1 MKFSI
6 LDNLKLGPKLG
17 ILALI
22 ALLMTAFP
30 FYQFYTTQQGKI
42 DFAKKEIS
50 GIEPVRATIK
60 VAQQFAAHRGLSTAA
75 ILGNADSTNALAPKQ
90 AELTQLIKKVDDTLA
105 EFGEAGTTAEWAKVK
120 SEWNSVS
127 AASANKATIYTANF
141 DAHTALI
148 KHVISFIELLSDTS
162 LMSFDPDSHTYFM
175 IQAGVTELPKDYEFL
190 GQARGFGTAILQEAA
205 SRRPDASS
213 AAVKGDVAKG
223 DTAKMGSFS
232 AEDRSRLQ
240 VILDLQI
247 FFAGSS
253 TNFFTKAIKE
263 MPRIGSRLQADLTT
277 TSEVQKDLP
286 LLTRKQLLTTAV
298 PTTTPSEYFGQY
310 TKSMNSVAKLN
321 DLALDVLGEELNTI
335 AGGHRQF
342 QLLISGLVLA
352 FVALGALIGY
362 FIVRNIT
369 GTVNSLQKSVEKV
382 RGGDF
387 EALSA
392 VTSKDEVGDLG
403 RTVNSLLQERV
414 AALAKAEK
422 ENDTLNNSVIG
433 LLGTVADL
441 SQKDLTVRAPVTEDI
456 IGTLGDSV
464 NQLTDATTSV
474 LRDVS
479 KIAGVVEH
487 ASKRVKAQS
496 DAVSEQATA
505 ERATV
510 EKLVANLQLAT
521 DGMGKVAE
529 LAQSSNRA
537 ASDASTSTENAMNT
551 VQSTVRGM
559 DAIRDTISEME
570 KRIKRLGERS
580 QEISQIVGLI
590 NTISERTH
598 VLSLNASM
606 QAAMAGDAGRGF
618 AVVAEEVQRLAEN
631 SRQAT
636 AQIASLVQ
644 NIQIET
650 NDTIATVNKT
660 IDQVVQG
667 SEMARVSGD
676 KMRETRA
683 TTERLVQLV
692 QNIAESSLAQ
702 MKLVESLRVGAGEIT
717 ESTEK
722 TAEQLNAQNQVTS
735 SLVTASQKLVESVSV
750 FKLPVVVQS

>member
-17 ILALI
+17 ILAAI

-30 FYQFYTTQQGKI
+30 FYQFYNSEQAKV
-42 DFAKKEIS
+42 DFAKREIS
-50 GIEPVRATIK
+50 GVEPVRAVIK
-60 VAQQFAAHRGLSTAA
+60 VSQQLAAHRGLSTAG
-75 ILGNADSTNALAPKQ
+75 ILGNAESASALPAKT
-90 AELTQLIKKVDDTLA
+90 AEIGELIKNVDVKLA
-105 EFGEAGTTAEWAKVK
+105 EFGEVSVTAEWERLKK
-120 SEWNSVS
+120 EW
-127 AASANKATIYTANF
+127 ANVATGSMSKTMLYTANF

-148 KHVISFIELLSDTS
+148 KGLINFIELLADTS
-162 LMSFDPDSHTYFM
+162 QLSLDPDAHTYFM
-175 IQAGVTELPKDYEFL
+175 VQAAITELPKDYDLL
-190 GQARGFGTAILQEAA
+190 GQARGFGTALLQDALA
-205 SRRPDASS
+205 KRTDPVAMKSDPSR
-213 AAVKGDVAKG
+213 VGV
-223 DTAKMGSFS
+223 FS
-232 AEDRSRLQ
+232 TDDRTRMQ
-240 VILDLQI
+240 VILDLQTY
-247 FFAGSS
+247 FAGSS
-253 TNFFTKAIKE
+253 ANFFNKAVRE
-263 MPRIGSRLQADLTT
+263 MPRIGTKLQADLKTT
-277 TSEVQKDLP
+277 ADVQKDLP
-286 LLTRKQLLTTAV
+286 SLTRKQFLTSAA
-298 PTTTPSEYFGQY
+298 PTLTPAEYFAQY
-310 TKSMNSVAKLN
+310 TTSMKSVAKLN
-321 DLALDVLGEELNTI
+321 DSSLDVLRDELEI
-335 AGGHRQF
+335 IGSGHRQF
-342 QLLISGLVLA
+342 QLLISALVA
-352 FVALGALIGY
+352 GFVALGALVGY
-362 FIVRNIT
+362 FIARNIT

-422 ENDTLNNSVIG
+422 ENDQLNNSVIG

-441 SQKDLTVRAPVTEDI
+441 SQRDLTVRAPVTEDI

-474 LRDVS
+474 LRDVT

-496 DAVSEQATA
+496 DAINEQATA

-510 EKLVANLQLAT
+510 EKLVTNLQMAT
-521 DGMGKVAE
+521 EGMGRVAE

-537 ASDASTSTENAMNT
+537 ASDASASTANAMNT
-551 VQSTVRGM
+551 VQNTVRGM

-667 SEMARVSGD
+667 SEMARVSGE
-676 KMRETRA
+676 KMRETRE

-692 QNIAESSLAQ
+692 QSIAESSLGQ
-702 MKLVESLRVGAGEIT
+702 LKLVEDLRLGAGEIT
-717 ESTEK
+717 DSTEK

-750 FKLPVVVQS
+750 FKLPAAA

>member
-30 FYQFYTTQQGKI
+30 FYQFYTAQQGKI

-50 GIEPVRATIK
+50 GIEPVRAVIK
-60 VAQQFAAHRGLSTAA
+60 VAQQLAAHRGLSTAA
-75 ILGNADSTNALAPKQ
+75 ALGNADSATALAPKT
-90 AELTQLIKKVDDTLA
+90 AEINELLKKVDEKLV
-105 EFGEAGTTAEWAKVK
+105 EFGESSVTVEWEKLKKEWSSVAAE
-120 SEWNSVS
+120 
-127 AASANKATIYTANF
+127 SANKAASYTFNF

-148 KHVISFIELLSDTS
+148 KRVTSFIELLSDTS
-162 LMSFDPDSHTYFM
+162 LMSFDPDAHTYFM
-175 IQAGVTELPKDYEFL
+175 VQAGVIELPKDYEFL
-190 GQARGFGTAILQEAA
+190 GQARGLGAALLQNALVNRA
-205 SRRPDASS
+205 DP
-213 AAVKGDVAKG
+213 AAVKSDASR
-223 DTAKMGSFS
+223 ASPFS
-232 AEDRSRLQ
+232 SEDRIRLQ
-240 VILDLQI
+240 VVLDLQNY
-247 FFAGSS
+247 FANNSN
-253 TNFFTKAIKE
+253 NFLAKAFKE
-263 MPRIGSRLQADLTT
+263 MPRIGTRLQADLATAT
-277 TSEVQKDLP
+277 DAQKDLP
-286 LLTRKQLLTTAV
+286 FLTRKQFLSGSAPTA
-298 PTTTPSEYFGQY
+298 TSGEYFGQY
-310 TKSMNSVAKLN
+310 TKSMNSVANLN
-321 DLALDVLGEELNTI
+321 DLALDVLGEELNTS

-362 FIVRNIT
+362 FVVRNIT
-369 GTVNSLQKSVEKV
+369 GTVNALQKSVEKV

-414 AALAKAEK
+414 AAQVKAEK

-441 SQKDLTVRAPVTEDI
+441 SQKDLTVRATVTEDI

-505 ERATV
+505 ERITV

-692 QNIAESSLAQ
+692 QNIAESSLSQ

-750 FKLPVVVQS
+750 FKLPALVQS

>member
-17 ILALI
+17 ILAVI

-30 FYQFYTTQQGKI
+30 FYQFYNSEQAKV
-42 DFAKKEIS
+42 DFAKREIS
-50 GIEPVRATIK
+50 GVEPVRAVIK
-60 VAQQFAAHRGLSTAA
+60 VSQQLAAHRGLSTAG
-75 ILGNADSTNALAPKQ
+75 ILGNAESASALPAKT
-90 AELTQLIKKVDDTLA
+90 AEIGELIKNVDVKLA
-105 EFGEAGTTAEWAKVK
+105 EFGEVSVTAEWERLKK
-120 SEWNSVS
+120 EWANVS
-127 AASANKATIYTANF
+127 TGSMSKTMLYTANF

-148 KHVISFIELLSDTS
+148 KGLISFIELLADTS
-162 LMSFDPDSHTYFM
+162 QLSLDPDAHTYFM
-175 IQAGVTELPKDYEFL
+175 VQAAITELPKDYDLL
-190 GQARGFGTAILQEAA
+190 GQARGFGTALLQDALA
-205 SRRPDASS
+205 KRTDPVAMKSDPSR
-213 AAVKGDVAKG
+213 VGV
-223 DTAKMGSFS
+223 FS
-232 AEDRSRLQ
+232 TDDRTRMQ
-240 VILDLQI
+240 VILDLQTY
-247 FFAGSS
+247 FAGSS
-253 TNFFTKAIKE
+253 ANFFNKAVRE
-263 MPRIGSRLQADLTT
+263 MPRIGTKLQADLKTT
-277 TSEVQKDLP
+277 ADVQKDLP
-286 LLTRKQLLTTAV
+286 SLTRKQFLTSAA
-298 PTTTPSEYFGQY
+298 PTLTPAEYFAQY
-310 TKSMNSVAKLN
+310 TTSMKSVAKLN
-321 DLALDVLGEELNTI
+321 DSSLDVLRDELEI
-335 AGGHRQF
+335 IGSGHRQF
-342 QLLISGLVLA
+342 QLLISALVA
-352 FVALGALIGY
+352 GFVALGALVGY
-362 FIVRNIT
+362 FIARNIT

-422 ENDTLNNSVIG
+422 ENDQLNNSVIG

-441 SQKDLTVRAPVTEDI
+441 SQRDLTVRAPVTEDI

-474 LRDVS
+474 LRDVT

-496 DAVSEQATA
+496 DAINEQATA

-510 EKLVANLQLAT
+510 EKLVTNLQMAT
-521 DGMGKVAE
+521 EGMGRVAE

-537 ASDASTSTENAMNT
+537 ASDASASTANAMNT
-551 VQSTVRGM
+551 VQNTVRGM

-667 SEMARVSGD
+667 SEMARVSGE
-676 KMRETRA
+676 KMRETRE

-692 QNIAESSLAQ
+692 QSIAESSLGQ
-702 MKLVESLRVGAGEIT
+702 LKLVEDLRLGASEIT
-717 ESTEK
+717 DSTEK

-750 FKLPVVVQS
+750 FKLPAAA

>member
-17 ILALI
+17 ILAVI

-30 FYQFYTTQQGKI
+30 FYQFYNSEQAKV
-42 DFAKKEIS
+42 DFAKREIS
-50 GIEPVRATIK
+50 GVEPVRAVIK
-60 VAQQFAAHRGLSTAA
+60 VSQQLAAHRGLSTAG
-75 ILGNADSTNALAPKQ
+75 ILGNAESASALPAKT
-90 AELTQLIKKVDDTLA
+90 AEIGELIKNVDVKLA
-105 EFGEAGTTAEWAKVK
+105 EFGEVSVTAEWERLKK
-120 SEWNSVS
+120 EWANVS
-127 AASANKATIYTANF
+127 TGSMSKTMLYTSNF

-148 KHVISFIELLSDTS
+148 KGLISFIELLADTS
-162 LMSFDPDSHTYFM
+162 QLSLDPDAHTYFM
-175 IQAGVTELPKDYEFL
+175 VQAAITELPKDYDLL
-190 GQARGFGTAILQEAA
+190 GQARGFGTALLQDALA
-205 SRRPDASS
+205 KRTDPVAMKSDPSR
-213 AAVKGDVAKG
+213 VGV
-223 DTAKMGSFS
+223 FS
-232 AEDRSRLQ
+232 TDDRTRMQ
-240 VILDLQI
+240 VILDLQTY
-247 FFAGSS
+247 FAGS
-253 TNFFTKAIKE
+253 TANFFNKAVRE
-263 MPRIGSRLQADLTT
+263 MPRIGTKLQADLKTT
-277 TSEVQKDLP
+277 ADVQKDLP
-286 LLTRKQLLTTAV
+286 SLTRKQFLTSAA
-298 PTTTPSEYFGQY
+298 PTLTPAEYFAQY
-310 TKSMNSVAKLN
+310 TTSMKSVAKLN
-321 DLALDVLGEELNTI
+321 DSSLDVLRDELEI
-335 AGGHRQF
+335 IGSGHRQF
-342 QLLISGLVLA
+342 QLLISALVA
-352 FVALGALIGY
+352 GFVALGALVGY
-362 FIVRNIT
+362 FIARNIT

-414 AALAKAEK
+414 AALSKAER
-422 ENDTLNNSVIG
+422 ENDQLNNSVIG

-441 SQKDLTVRAPVTEDI
+441 SQRDLTVRAPVTEDI

-474 LRDVS
+474 LRDVT

-496 DAVSEQATA
+496 DAINEQATA

-510 EKLVANLQLAT
+510 EKLVTNLQMAT
-521 DGMGKVAE
+521 EGMGRVAE

-537 ASDASTSTENAMNT
+537 ASDASASTANAMNT
-551 VQSTVRGM
+551 VQNTVRGM

-667 SEMARVSGD
+667 SEMARVSGE
-676 KMRETRA
+676 KMRETRE

-692 QNIAESSLAQ
+692 QSIAESSLGQ
-702 MKLVESLRVGAGEIT
+702 LKLVEDLRLGASEIT
-717 ESTEK
+717 DSTEK

-750 FKLPVVVQS
+750 FKLPAAA

>member
-17 ILALI
+17 ILAVI

-42 DFAKKEIS
+42 DFAKKETS
-50 GIEPVRATIK
+50 GIEPVRAVIK
-60 VAQQFAAHRGLSTAA
+60 VAQQLAAHRGLSTAA
-75 ILGNADSTNALAPKQ
+75 ILGNVDSANARAPKA
-90 AELTQLIKKVDDTLA
+90 AEIVQLMKTVDEKLS
-105 EFGEAGTTAEWAKVK
+105 EFGESSATAEWAKLK
-120 SEWNSVS
+120 SEWTAVS
-127 AASANKATIYTANF
+127 AQSLDKATNYNLNF
-141 DAHTALI
+141 DTHTALI
-148 KHVISFIELLSDTS
+148 KRMISFIELLSDAS

-175 IQAGVTELPKDYEFL
+175 VQAAVTELPKDYEFL
-190 GQARGFGTAILQEAA
+190 GQARGFGTALLQ
-205 SRRPDASS
+205 DALTKRADP
-213 AAVKGDVAKG
+213 AAVKNDPQRAS
-223 DTAKMGSFS
+223 TFS
-232 AEDRSRLQ
+232 SEDRVRMQ
-240 VILDLQI
+240 VILDLQNY
-247 FFAGSS
+247 FAGTS
-253 TNFFTKAIKE
+253 TNFFNKAVKE
-263 MPRIGSRLQADLTT
+263 MPRIGTKLQADLTT
-277 TSEVQKDLP
+277 TTEVQKDLP
-286 LLTRKQLLTTAV
+286 LLSKKQFLSGAAPTLT
-298 PTTTPSEYFGQY
+298 PGEYFAQY
-310 TKSMNSVAKLN
+310 SKSMNSVAKLN
-321 DLALDVLGEELNTI
+321 DVALDVLRDELETI

-342 QLLISGLVLA
+342 QLLISALVLA
-352 FVALGALIGY
+352 FVVLGALIGY

-382 RGGDF
+382 RSGDF

-441 SQKDLTVRAPVTEDI
+441 SQKDLTARAPVTEDI

-474 LRDVS
+474 LHDVK

-496 DAVSEQATA
+496 DAVSDQAVA

-510 EKLVANLQLAT
+510 EKLVANLQIAT

-529 LAQSSNRA
+529 LAQSSNKA
-537 ASDASTSTENAMNT
+537 ASEASTSTENAMNT

-750 FKLPVVVQS
+750 FKLPALVQS

>member
-17 ILALI
+17 TLGVI

-30 FYQFYTTQQGKI
+30 FYQFYTSQQGKI
-42 DFAKKEIS
+42 DTAKKEIS
-50 GIEPVRATIK
+50 GIEPTRVVIK
-60 VAQQFAAHRGLSTAA
+60 LAQELAAHRGLSTAGL
-75 ILGNADSTNALAPKQ
+75 LGNAESTAALAPKE
-90 AELTQLIKKVDDTLA
+90 AEIAALVKKTDEKLA
-105 EFGEAGTTAEWAKVK
+105 EFGEQPVTEEWTKLKAEWV
-120 SEWNSVS
+120 SVS
-127 AASANKATIYTANF
+127 SQSNNKSALYNINF

-148 KHVISFIELLSDTS
+148 KRFIVFIELLSDTS
-162 LMSFDPDSHTYFM
+162 LMSLDPDAHTYFM
-175 IQAGVTELPKDYEFL
+175 VQAAIAELPKKYEFL
-190 GQARGFGTAILQEAA
+190 GQSRGFGTALLQDLAA
-205 SRRPDASS
+205 KRPDP
-213 AAVKGDVAKG
+213 AAQKTDVTRLNTIAG
-223 DTAKMGSFS
+223 
-232 AEDRSRLQ
+232 EDRVRVQS
-240 VILDLQI
+240 ILDLQNYI
-247 FFAGSS
+247 SGSA
-253 TNFFTKAIKE
+253 TNFFNKAVKE
-263 MPRIGSRLQADLTT
+263 MPRIGTRLQADLAAATDN
-277 TSEVQKDLP
+277 EKGLFF
-286 LLTRKQLLTTAV
+286 LTQKQLLSSSAPSITAN
-298 PTTTPSEYFGQY
+298 EYFSEY
-310 TKSMNSVAKLN
+310 TKSMTSVSKLN
-321 DLALDVLGEELNTI
+321 DLGLDILRDELETI
-335 AGGHRQF
+335 AAGHRQF
-342 QLLISGLVLA
+342 QVLISGLVLA
-352 FVALGALIGY
+352 FVALGALLGL
-362 FIVRNIT
+362 FIVRNVT
-369 GTVNSLQKSVEKV
+369 GTVGLLQKSVEKV
-382 RGGDF
+382 RGGDLA
-387 EALSA
+387 ALSA

-403 RTVNSLLQERV
+403 RTVNLLLQERV
-414 AALAKAEK
+414 AALTKAEK
-422 ENDTLNNSVIG
+422 ENDQLNNSVIG

-496 DAVSEQATA
+496 DAVSEQATS

-510 EKLVANLQLAT
+510 EKLVANLQIAT
-521 DGMGKVAE
+521 DGMGRVAE

-537 ASDASTSTENAMNT
+537 ASDASASTENAMNT
-551 VQSTVRGM
+551 VQNTVRGM

-692 QNIAESSLAQ
+692 QSIADSSLGQ
-702 MKLVESLRVGAGEIT
+702 LKLVEDLRLGAGEIT

-722 TAEQLNAQNQVTS
+722 TAEQLSAQNLVTS

-750 FKLPVVVQS
+750 FKLPVVAA

>member
-17 ILALI
+17 ILAAI

-30 FYQFYTTQQGKI
+30 FYQFYNSEQAKV
-42 DFAKKEIS
+42 DFAKREIS
-50 GIEPVRATIK
+50 GVEPVRAVIK
-60 VAQQFAAHRGLSTAA
+60 VSQQLAAHRGLSTAG
-75 ILGNADSTNALAPKQ
+75 ILGNAESASALPAKT
-90 AELTQLIKKVDDTLA
+90 AEIGELIKNVDVKLA
-105 EFGEAGTTAEWAKVK
+105 EFGEVSVTAEWERLKK
-120 SEWNSVS
+120 EW
-127 AASANKATIYTANF
+127 ANVATGSMSKTMLYTANF

-148 KHVISFIELLSDTS
+148 KGLINFIELLADTS
-162 LMSFDPDSHTYFM
+162 QLSLDPDAHTYFM
-175 IQAGVTELPKDYEFL
+175 VQAAITELPKDYDLL
-190 GQARGFGTAILQEAA
+190 GQARGFGTALLQDALA
-205 SRRPDASS
+205 KRTDPVAMKSDPSR
-213 AAVKGDVAKG
+213 VGV
-223 DTAKMGSFS
+223 FS
-232 AEDRSRLQ
+232 TDDRTRMQ
-240 VILDLQI
+240 VILDLQTY
-247 FFAGSS
+247 FAGSS
-253 TNFFTKAIKE
+253 ANFFNKAVRE
-263 MPRIGSRLQADLTT
+263 MPRIGTKLQADLKTT
-277 TSEVQKDLP
+277 ADVQKDLP
-286 LLTRKQLLTTAV
+286 SLTRKQFLTSAA
-298 PTTTPSEYFGQY
+298 PTLTPAEYFAQY
-310 TKSMNSVAKLN
+310 TTSMKSVAKLS
-321 DLALDVLGEELNTI
+321 DSSLDVLRDELEI
-335 AGGHRQF
+335 IGSGHRQF
-342 QLLISGLVLA
+342 QLLISALVA
-352 FVALGALIGY
+352 GFVALGALVGY
-362 FIVRNIT
+362 FIARNIT

-422 ENDTLNNSVIG
+422 ENDQLNNSVIG

-441 SQKDLTVRAPVTEDI
+441 SQRDLTVRAPVTEDI

-474 LRDVS
+474 LRDVT

-496 DAVSEQATA
+496 DAINEQATA

-510 EKLVANLQLAT
+510 EKLVTNLQMAT
-521 DGMGKVAE
+521 EGMGRVAE

-537 ASDASTSTENAMNT
+537 ASDASASTANAMNT
-551 VQSTVRGM
+551 VQNTVRGM
-559 DAIRDTISEME
+559 EAIRDTISEME

-667 SEMARVSGD
+667 SEMARVSGE
-676 KMRETRA
+676 KMRETRE

-692 QNIAESSLAQ
+692 QSIAESSLGQ
-702 MKLVESLRVGAGEIT
+702 LKLVEDLRLGAGEIT
-717 ESTEK
+717 DSTEK

-750 FKLPVVVQS
+750 FKLPAAA

>member
-17 ILALI
+17 ILAVI

-30 FYQFYTTQQGKI
+30 FYQFYNSEQAKV
-42 DFAKKEIS
+42 DFAKREIS
-50 GIEPVRATIK
+50 GVEPVRAVIK
-60 VAQQFAAHRGLSTAA
+60 VSQQLAAHRGLSTAG
-75 ILGNADSTNALAPKQ
+75 ILGNAESASALPAKT
-90 AELTQLIKKVDDTLA
+90 AEIGELIKNVDVKLA
-105 EFGEAGTTAEWAKVK
+105 EFGEVSVTAEWERLKK
-120 SEWNSVS
+120 EWANVS
-127 AASANKATIYTANF
+127 TGSMSKTVLYTANF

-148 KHVISFIELLSDTS
+148 KGLISFIELLADTS
-162 LMSFDPDSHTYFM
+162 QLSLDPDAHTYFM
-175 IQAGVTELPKDYEFL
+175 VQAAITELPKDYDLL
-190 GQARGFGTAILQEAA
+190 GQARGFGTALLQDALA
-205 SRRPDASS
+205 KRTDPVAMKSDPSR
-213 AAVKGDVAKG
+213 VGV
-223 DTAKMGSFS
+223 FS
-232 AEDRSRLQ
+232 TDDRTRMQ
-240 VILDLQI
+240 VILDLQTY
-247 FFAGSS
+247 FAGSS
-253 TNFFTKAIKE
+253 ANFFNKAVRE
-263 MPRIGSRLQADLTT
+263 MPRIGTKLQADLKTT
-277 TSEVQKDLP
+277 ADVQKDLP
-286 LLTRKQLLTTAV
+286 SLTRKQFLTSAA
-298 PTTTPSEYFGQY
+298 PTLTPAEYFAQY
-310 TKSMNSVAKLN
+310 TTSMKSVAKLN
-321 DLALDVLGEELNTI
+321 DSSLDVLRDELEI
-335 AGGHRQF
+335 IGSGHRQF
-342 QLLISGLVLA
+342 QLLISALVA
-352 FVALGALIGY
+352 GFVALGALVGY
-362 FIVRNIT
+362 FIARNIT

-422 ENDTLNNSVIG
+422 ENDQLNNSVIG

-441 SQKDLTVRAPVTEDI
+441 SQRDLTVRAPVTEDI

-474 LRDVS
+474 LRDVT

-496 DAVSEQATA
+496 DAINEQATA

-510 EKLVANLQLAT
+510 EKLVTNLQMAT
-521 DGMGKVAE
+521 EGMGRVAE

-537 ASDASTSTENAMNT
+537 ASDASASTANAMNT
-551 VQSTVRGM
+551 VQNTVRGM

-667 SEMARVSGD
+667 SEMARVSGE
-676 KMRETRA
+676 KMRETRE

-692 QNIAESSLAQ
+692 QSIAESSLGQ
-702 MKLVESLRVGAGEIT
+702 LKLVEDLRLGASEIT
-717 ESTEK
+717 DSTEK

-750 FKLPVVVQS
+750 FKLPAAA

>member
-1 MKFSI
+1 MKFSV

-17 ILALI
+17 ILGVI
-22 ALLMTAFP
+22 ALVMTAFP

-50 GIEPVRATIK
+50 GVEPVRAAVK
-60 VAQQFAAHRGLSTAA
+60 VIQEIAAHRGLSTAA
-75 ILGNADSTNALAPKQ
+75 ILGSADSGAALKPKESEIDQ
-90 AELTQLIKKVDDTLA
+90 LFKKLDEKLT
-105 EFGEAGTTAEWAKVK
+105 EFGEPTATAEWEKIKNEWTTISARSKEK
-120 SEWNSVS
+120 STSY
-127 AASANKATIYTANF
+127 TINF
-141 DAHTALI
+141 DDHSALI
-148 KHVISFIELLSDTS
+148 KRLLGFIELLSDTS
-162 LMSFDPDSHTYFM
+162 LMSFDPDAHTYFM
-175 IQAGVTELPKDYEFL
+175 IQGGVTELPKDYDFL
-190 GQARGFGTAILQEAA
+190 GQAQGFGAA
-205 SRRPDASS
+205 TLLGMAAKRADSIATKLDA
-213 AAVKGDVAKG
+213 AKLIEGLGD
-223 DTAKMGSFS
+223 
-232 AEDRSRLQ
+232 DRTRLK
-240 VILDLQI
+240 VILDLQSY
-247 FFAGSS
+247 FAGTS
-253 TNFFTKAIKE
+253 TNFFNKAIKE
-263 MPRIGSRLQADLTT
+263 IPRIGTRLQADLTA
-277 TSEVQKDLP
+277 SSDLQKDLP
-286 LLTRKQLLTTAV
+286 LLTRKQLLSEAM
-298 PTTTPSEYFGQY
+298 PTVAASDYFGQY

-321 DLALDVLGEELNTI
+321 DLALNILRDELEII
-335 AGGHRQF
+335 AAGHRQF
-342 QLLISGLVLA
+342 QVFISALVLV
-352 FVALGALIGY
+352 FVALGALIGF
-362 FIVRNIT
+362 FIVRNVT
-369 GTVNSLQKSVEKV
+369 STVKSLQNSVDKV
-382 RGGDF
+382 RGGDLT
-387 EALSA
+387 ALSA
-392 VTSKDEVGDLG
+392 VTAKDEVGDLG
-403 RTVNSLLQERV
+403 RTVNLLLQERL
-414 AALAKAEK
+414 AASAKAEK
-422 ENDTLNNSVIG
+422 ENDQLNNSVIG

-441 SQKDLTVRAPVTEDI
+441 SQRDLTVRAFVTEDI

-496 DAVSEQATA
+496 DAVNEQATA

-510 EKLVANLQLAT
+510 EKLVANLQMAT
-521 DGMGKVAE
+521 EGMGRVAE

-537 ASDASTSTENAMNT
+537 ASDASASTENAMNT
-551 VQSTVRGM
+551 VQNTVRGM

-667 SEMARVSGD
+667 SEMARVSGE
-676 KMRETRA
+676 KMRETRD

-692 QNIAESSLAQ
+692 QSIAESSLGQ
-702 MKLVESLRVGAGEIT
+702 LKLVEDLRLGAGEIT
-717 ESTEK
+717 DSTEK

-750 FKLPVVVQS
+750 FKLPAAA

>member
-17 ILALI
+17 ILAVI

-30 FYQFYTTQQGKI
+30 FYQFYNSEQAKV
-42 DFAKKEIS
+42 DFAKREIS
-50 GIEPVRATIK
+50 GVEPVRAVIK
-60 VAQQFAAHRGLSTAA
+60 VSQQLAAHRGLSTAG
-75 ILGNADSTNALAPKQ
+75 ILGNAESASALPAKT
-90 AELTQLIKKVDDTLA
+90 AEIGELIKNVDVKLA
-105 EFGEAGTTAEWAKVK
+105 EFGEVSVTAEWERLKK
-120 SEWNSVS
+120 EWANVS
-127 AASANKATIYTANF
+127 TGSMSKTMLYTANF

-148 KHVISFIELLSDTS
+148 KGLINFIELLADTS
-162 LMSFDPDSHTYFM
+162 QLSLDPDAHTYFM
-175 IQAGVTELPKDYEFL
+175 VQAAITELPKDYDLL
-190 GQARGFGTAILQEAA
+190 GQARGFGTALLQDALA
-205 SRRPDASS
+205 KRTDPVAMKSDPSR
-213 AAVKGDVAKG
+213 VGV
-223 DTAKMGSFS
+223 FS
-232 AEDRSRLQ
+232 TDDRTRMQ
-240 VILDLQI
+240 VILDLQTY
-247 FFAGSS
+247 FAGS
-253 TNFFTKAIKE
+253 TANFFNKAVRE
-263 MPRIGSRLQADLTT
+263 MPRIGTKLQADLKTT
-277 TSEVQKDLP
+277 ADVQKDLP
-286 LLTRKQLLTTAV
+286 SLTRKQFLTSAV
-298 PTTTPSEYFGQY
+298 PTLTPAEYFAQY
-310 TKSMNSVAKLN
+310 TTSMKSVAKLN
-321 DLALDVLGEELNTI
+321 DSSLDVLRDELEII
-335 AGGHRQF
+335 ASGHRQF
-342 QLLISGLVLA
+342 QLLISALVA
-352 FVALGALIGY
+352 GFVALGALVGY
-362 FIVRNIT
+362 FIARNIT

-422 ENDTLNNSVIG
+422 ENDQLNNSVIG

-441 SQKDLTVRAPVTEDI
+441 SQRDLTVRAPVTEDI

-474 LRDVS
+474 LRDVT

-496 DAVSEQATA
+496 DAINEQATA

-510 EKLVANLQLAT
+510 EKLVTNLQMAT
-521 DGMGKVAE
+521 EGMGRVAE

-537 ASDASTSTENAMNT
+537 ASDASASTANAMNT
-551 VQSTVRGM
+551 VQNTVRGM

-667 SEMARVSGD
+667 SEMARVSGE
-676 KMRETRA
+676 KMRETRE

-692 QNIAESSLAQ
+692 QSIAESSLGQ
-702 MKLVESLRVGAGEIT
+702 LKLVEDLRLGAGEIT
-717 ESTEK
+717 DSTEK

-750 FKLPVVVQS
+750 FKLPAAA

>member
-17 ILALI
+17 ILAVI

-30 FYQFYTTQQGKI
+30 FYQFYNSEQAKV
-42 DFAKKEIS
+42 DFAKREIS
-50 GIEPVRATIK
+50 GVEPVRAVIK
-60 VAQQFAAHRGLSTAA
+60 VSQQLAAHRGLSTAG
-75 ILGNADSTNALAPKQ
+75 ILGNAESASALPAKT
-90 AELTQLIKKVDDTLA
+90 AEIGELIKNVDAKLA
-105 EFGEAGTTAEWAKVK
+105 EFGEVSVTAEWERLKK
-120 SEWNSVS
+120 EWANVS
-127 AASANKATIYTANF
+127 TGSMSKTMLYTVNF

-148 KHVISFIELLSDTS
+148 KGLISFIELLADTS
-162 LMSFDPDSHTYFM
+162 QLSLDPDAHTYFM
-175 IQAGVTELPKDYEFL
+175 VQAAITELPKDYDLL
-190 GQARGFGTAILQEAA
+190 GQARGFGTALLQDALA
-205 SRRPDASS
+205 KRTDPVAMKSDPSR
-213 AAVKGDVAKG
+213 VGV
-223 DTAKMGSFS
+223 FS
-232 AEDRSRLQ
+232 TDDRTRMQL
-240 VILDLQI
+240 ILDLQTY
-247 FFAGSS
+247 FAGSS
-253 TNFFTKAIKE
+253 ANFFNKAIRE
-263 MPRIGSRLQADLTT
+263 MPRIGTKLQADLKTT
-277 TSEVQKDLP
+277 ADVQKDLP
-286 LLTRKQLLTTAV
+286 SLTRKQFLTPAA
-298 PTTTPSEYFGQY
+298 PTLTPAEYFAQY
-310 TKSMNSVAKLN
+310 TTSMKSVAKLN
-321 DLALDVLGEELNTI
+321 DSSLDVLRDELEI
-335 AGGHRQF
+335 IGSGHRQF
-342 QLLISGLVLA
+342 QLLISALVA
-352 FVALGALIGY
+352 GFVALGALVGY
-362 FIVRNIT
+362 FIARNIT

-422 ENDTLNNSVIG
+422 ENDQLNNSVIG

-441 SQKDLTVRAPVTEDI
+441 SQRDLTVRAPVTEDI

-474 LRDVS
+474 LRDVT

-496 DAVSEQATA
+496 DAINEQATA

-510 EKLVANLQLAT
+510 EKLVTNLQTAT
-521 DGMGKVAE
+521 EGMGRVAE

-537 ASDASTSTENAMNT
+537 ASDASASTANAMNT
-551 VQSTVRGM
+551 VQNTVRGM

-667 SEMARVSGD
+667 SEMARVSGE
-676 KMRETRA
+676 KMRETRE

-692 QNIAESSLAQ
+692 QSIAESSLGQ
-702 MKLVESLRVGAGEIT
+702 LKLVEDLRLGAGEIT
-717 ESTEK
+717 DSTEK

-750 FKLPVVVQS
+750 FKLPAAA

>member
-17 ILALI
+17 ILAVI

-30 FYQFYTTQQGKI
+30 FYQFYNSEQAKV
-42 DFAKKEIS
+42 DFAKREIS
-50 GIEPVRATIK
+50 GVEPVRAVVK
-60 VAQQFAAHRGLSTAA
+60 VSQQLAAHRGLSTAG
-75 ILGNADSTNALAPKQ
+75 ILGNAESASALPAKT
-90 AELTQLIKKVDDTLA
+90 AEIGELIKNVDVKLA
-105 EFGEAGTTAEWAKVK
+105 EFGEVSVTAEWERLKK
-120 SEWNSVS
+120 EWANVS
-127 AASANKATIYTANF
+127 TGSMSKTMLYTANF

-148 KHVISFIELLSDTS
+148 KGLISFIELLADTS
-162 LMSFDPDSHTYFM
+162 QLSLDPDAHTYFM
-175 IQAGVTELPKDYEFL
+175 VQAAITELPKDYDLL
-190 GQARGFGTAILQEAA
+190 GQARGFGTALLQDALA
-205 SRRPDASS
+205 KRTDPVAMKSDPSR
-213 AAVKGDVAKG
+213 VGV
-223 DTAKMGSFS
+223 FS
-232 AEDRSRLQ
+232 TDDRTRMQ
-240 VILDLQI
+240 VILDLQTY
-247 FFAGSS
+247 FAGSS
-253 TNFFTKAIKE
+253 ANFFNKAVRE
-263 MPRIGSRLQADLTT
+263 MPRIGTKLQADLKTT
-277 TSEVQKDLP
+277 ADVQKDLP
-286 LLTRKQLLTTAV
+286 SLTRKQFLTSAA
-298 PTTTPSEYFGQY
+298 PTLTPAEYFAQY
-310 TKSMNSVAKLN
+310 TTSMKSVAKLN
-321 DLALDVLGEELNTI
+321 DSSLDVLRDELEI
-335 AGGHRQF
+335 IGSGHRQF
-342 QLLISGLVLA
+342 QLLISALVA
-352 FVALGALIGY
+352 GFVALGALVGY
-362 FIVRNIT
+362 FIARNIT

-422 ENDTLNNSVIG
+422 ENDQLNNSVIG

-441 SQKDLTVRAPVTEDI
+441 SQRDLTVRAPVTEDI

-464 NQLTDATTSV
+464 NQLTDATTAV
-474 LRDVS
+474 LRDVT

-496 DAVSEQATA
+496 DAINEQATA

-510 EKLVANLQLAT
+510 EKLVTNLQMAT
-521 DGMGKVAE
+521 EGMGRVAE

-537 ASDASTSTENAMNT
+537 ASDASASTANAMNT
-551 VQSTVRGM
+551 VQNTVRGM

-667 SEMARVSGD
+667 SEMARVSGE
-676 KMRETRA
+676 KMRETRE

-692 QNIAESSLAQ
+692 QSIAESSLGQ
-702 MKLVESLRVGAGEIT
+702 LKLVEDLRLGASEIT
-717 ESTEK
+717 DSTEK

-750 FKLPVVVQS
+750 FKLPAAA

>member
-17 ILALI
+17 ILAVI

-30 FYQFYTTQQGKI
+30 FYQFYNSEQAKV
-42 DFAKKEIS
+42 DFAKREIS
-50 GIEPVRATIK
+50 GVEPVRAVIK
-60 VAQQFAAHRGLSTAA
+60 MSQQLAAHRGLSTAG
-75 ILGNADSTNALAPKQ
+75 ILGNAESASALPAKT
-90 AELTQLIKKVDDTLA
+90 AEIGELIKNVDVKLA
-105 EFGEAGTTAEWAKVK
+105 EFGEVSVTAEWERLKK
-120 SEWNSVS
+120 EW
-127 AASANKATIYTANF
+127 ANVATGSMSKTMLYTANF

-148 KHVISFIELLSDTS
+148 KGLINFIELLADTS
-162 LMSFDPDSHTYFM
+162 QLSLDPDAHTYFM
-175 IQAGVTELPKDYEFL
+175 VQAAITELPKDYDLL
-190 GQARGFGTAILQEAA
+190 GQARGFGTALLQDALA
-205 SRRPDASS
+205 KRTDPVAMKSDPSR
-213 AAVKGDVAKG
+213 VGV
-223 DTAKMGSFS
+223 FS
-232 AEDRSRLQ
+232 TDDRTRMQ
-240 VILDLQI
+240 VILDLQTY
-247 FFAGSS
+247 FAGSS
-253 TNFFTKAIKE
+253 ANFFNKAVRE
-263 MPRIGSRLQADLTT
+263 MPRIGTKLQADLKTT
-277 TSEVQKDLP
+277 ADVQKDLP
-286 LLTRKQLLTTAV
+286 SLTRKQFLTSAV
-298 PTTTPSEYFGQY
+298 PTLTPAEYFAQY
-310 TKSMNSVAKLN
+310 TTSMKSVAKLN
-321 DLALDVLGEELNTI
+321 DSSLDVLRDELEI
-335 AGGHRQF
+335 IGSGHRQF
-342 QLLISGLVLA
+342 QLLISALVA
-352 FVALGALIGY
+352 GFVALGALVGY
-362 FIVRNIT
+362 FIARNIT

-422 ENDTLNNSVIG
+422 ENDQLNNSVIG

-441 SQKDLTVRAPVTEDI
+441 SQRDLTVRAPVTEDI

-474 LRDVS
+474 LRDVT

-496 DAVSEQATA
+496 DAINEQATA

-510 EKLVANLQLAT
+510 EKLVTNLQMAT
-521 DGMGKVAE
+521 EGMGRVAE

-537 ASDASTSTENAMNT
+537 ASDASASTANAMNT
-551 VQSTVRGM
+551 VQNTVRGM

-667 SEMARVSGD
+667 SEMARVSGE
-676 KMRETRA
+676 KMRETRE

-692 QNIAESSLAQ
+692 QSIAESSLGQ
-702 MKLVESLRVGAGEIT
+702 LKLVEDLRLGAGEIT
-717 ESTEK
+717 DSTEK

-750 FKLPVVVQS
+750 FKLPAAA

>member
-17 ILALI
+17 ILAVI

-30 FYQFYTTQQGKI
+30 FYQFYNSEQAKV
-42 DFAKKEIS
+42 DFAKREIS
-50 GIEPVRATIK
+50 GVEPVRAVIK
-60 VAQQFAAHRGLSTAA
+60 VSQQLAAHRGLSTAG
-75 ILGNADSTNALAPKQ
+75 ILGNAESASALPAKT
-90 AELTQLIKKVDDTLA
+90 AEIGELIKNVDVKLA
-105 EFGEAGTTAEWAKVK
+105 EFGEVSVTAEWERLKK
-120 SEWNSVS
+120 EWANVS
-127 AASANKATIYTANF
+127 TGSMSKTMLYTANF

-148 KHVISFIELLSDTS
+148 KGLINFIELLADTS
-162 LMSFDPDSHTYFM
+162 QLSLDPDAHTYFM
-175 IQAGVTELPKDYEFL
+175 VQAAITELPKDYDLL
-190 GQARGFGTAILQEAA
+190 GQARGFGTALLQDALA
-205 SRRPDASS
+205 KRTDPVAMKSDPSR
-213 AAVKGDVAKG
+213 VGV
-223 DTAKMGSFS
+223 FS
-232 AEDRSRLQ
+232 TDDRTRMQL
-240 VILDLQI
+240 ILDLQTY
-247 FFAGSS
+247 FAGSS
-253 TNFFTKAIKE
+253 ANFFNKAIRE
-263 MPRIGSRLQADLTT
+263 MPRIGTKLQADLKTT
-277 TSEVQKDLP
+277 ADVQKDLP
-286 LLTRKQLLTTAV
+286 SLTRKQFLTSAA
-298 PTTTPSEYFGQY
+298 PTLTPAEYFAQY
-310 TKSMNSVAKLN
+310 TTSMKSVAKLN
-321 DLALDVLGEELNTI
+321 DSSLDVLRDELEI
-335 AGGHRQF
+335 IGSGHRQF
-342 QLLISGLVLA
+342 QLLISALVA
-352 FVALGALIGY
+352 GFVALGALVGY
-362 FIVRNIT
+362 FIARNIT

-422 ENDTLNNSVIG
+422 ENDQLNNSVIG

-441 SQKDLTVRAPVTEDI
+441 SQRDLTVRAPVTEDI

-474 LRDVS
+474 LRDVT

-496 DAVSEQATA
+496 DAINEQATA

-510 EKLVANLQLAT
+510 EKLVTNLQMAT
-521 DGMGKVAE
+521 EGMGRVAE

-537 ASDASTSTENAMNT
+537 ASDASASTANAMNT
-551 VQSTVRGM
+551 VQNTVRGM

-667 SEMARVSGD
+667 SEMARVSGE
-676 KMRETRA
+676 KMRETRE

-692 QNIAESSLAQ
+692 QSIAESSLGQ
-702 MKLVESLRVGAGEIT
+702 LKLVEDLRLGAGEIT
-717 ESTEK
+717 DSTEK

-750 FKLPVVVQS
+750 FKLPAAA

>member
-17 ILALI
+17 ILAVI

-30 FYQFYTTQQGKI
+30 FYQFYNSEQAKV
-42 DFAKKEIS
+42 DFAKREIS
-50 GIEPVRATIK
+50 GVEPVRAVIK
-60 VAQQFAAHRGLSTAA
+60 VSQQLAAHRGLSTAG
-75 ILGNADSTNALAPKQ
+75 ILGNAESASALPAKT
-90 AELTQLIKKVDDTLA
+90 AEIGELIKNVDVKLA
-105 EFGEAGTTAEWAKVK
+105 EFGEVSVTAEWERLKK
-120 SEWNSVS
+120 EWANVS
-127 AASANKATIYTANF
+127 TGSMSKTMLYTSNF

-148 KHVISFIELLSDTS
+148 KGLINFIELLADTS
-162 LMSFDPDSHTYFM
+162 QLSLDPDAHTYFM
-175 IQAGVTELPKDYEFL
+175 VQAAITELPKDYDLL
-190 GQARGFGTAILQEAA
+190 GQARGFGTALLQDALA
-205 SRRPDASS
+205 KRTDPVAMKSDPSR
-213 AAVKGDVAKG
+213 VGV
-223 DTAKMGSFS
+223 FS
-232 AEDRSRLQ
+232 TDDRTRMQL
-240 VILDLQI
+240 ILDLQTY
-247 FFAGSS
+247 FAGSS
-253 TNFFTKAIKE
+253 ANFFNKAIRE
-263 MPRIGSRLQADLTT
+263 MPRIGTKLQADLKTT
-277 TSEVQKDLP
+277 ADVQKDLP
-286 LLTRKQLLTTAV
+286 SLTRKQFLTSAA
-298 PTTTPSEYFGQY
+298 PTLTPAEYFAQY
-310 TKSMNSVAKLN
+310 TTSMKSVAKLN
-321 DLALDVLGEELNTI
+321 DSSLDVLRDELEII
-335 AGGHRQF
+335 ASGHRQF
-342 QLLISGLVLA
+342 QLLISALVA
-352 FVALGALIGY
+352 GFVALGALVGY
-362 FIVRNIT
+362 FIARNIT

-422 ENDTLNNSVIG
+422 ENDQLNNSVIG

-441 SQKDLTVRAPVTEDI
+441 SQRDLTVRAPVTEDI

-474 LRDVS
+474 LRDVT

-496 DAVSEQATA
+496 DAINEQATA

-510 EKLVANLQLAT
+510 EKLVTNLQMAT
-521 DGMGKVAE
+521 EGMGRVAE

-537 ASDASTSTENAMNT
+537 ASDASASTANAMNT
-551 VQSTVRGM
+551 VQNTVRGM

-667 SEMARVSGD
+667 SEMARVSGE
-676 KMRETRA
+676 KMRETRE

-692 QNIAESSLAQ
+692 QSIAESSLGQ
-702 MKLVESLRVGAGEIT
+702 LKLVEDLRLGAGEIT
-717 ESTEK
+717 DSTEK

-750 FKLPVVVQS
+750 FKLPAAA

>member
-17 ILALI
+17 ILAAI

-30 FYQFYTTQQGKI
+30 FYQFYNSEQAKV
-42 DFAKKEIS
+42 DFAKREIS
-50 GIEPVRATIK
+50 GVEPVRAVIK
-60 VAQQFAAHRGLSTAA
+60 VSQQLAAHRGLSTAG
-75 ILGNADSTNALAPKQ
+75 ILGNAESASALPAKT
-90 AELTQLIKKVDDTLA
+90 AEIGELIKNVDVKLA
-105 EFGEAGTTAEWAKVK
+105 EFGEVSVTAEWERLKK
-120 SEWNSVS
+120 EW
-127 AASANKATIYTANF
+127 ANVATGSMSKTMLYTANF

-148 KHVISFIELLSDTS
+148 KGLINFIELLADTS
-162 LMSFDPDSHTYFM
+162 QLSLDPDAHTYFM
-175 IQAGVTELPKDYEFL
+175 VQAAITELPKDYDLL
-190 GQARGFGTAILQEAA
+190 GQARGFGTALLQDALA
-205 SRRPDASS
+205 KRTDPVAMKSDPSR
-213 AAVKGDVAKG
+213 VGV
-223 DTAKMGSFS
+223 FS
-232 AEDRSRLQ
+232 TDDRTRMQ
-240 VILDLQI
+240 VILDLQTY
-247 FFAGSS
+247 FAGSS
-253 TNFFTKAIKE
+253 ANFFNKAVRE
-263 MPRIGSRLQADLTT
+263 MPRIGTKLQADLKTT
-277 TSEVQKDLP
+277 ADVQKDLP
-286 LLTRKQLLTTAV
+286 SLTRKQFLTSAA
-298 PTTTPSEYFGQY
+298 PTLTPAEYFAQY
-310 TKSMNSVAKLN
+310 TTSMKSVAKLS
-321 DLALDVLGEELNTI
+321 DSSLDVLRDELEI
-335 AGGHRQF
+335 IGSGHRQF
-342 QLLISGLVLA
+342 QLLISALVA
-352 FVALGALIGY
+352 GFVALGALVGY
-362 FIVRNIT
+362 FIARNIT

-422 ENDTLNNSVIG
+422 ENDQLNNSVIG

-441 SQKDLTVRAPVTEDI
+441 SQRDLTVRAPVTEDI

-474 LRDVS
+474 LRDVT

-496 DAVSEQATA
+496 DAINEQATA

-510 EKLVANLQLAT
+510 EKLVTNLQMAT
-521 DGMGKVAE
+521 EGMGRVAE

-537 ASDASTSTENAMNT
+537 ASDASASTANAMNT
-551 VQSTVRGM
+551 VQNTVRGM

-667 SEMARVSGD
+667 SEMARVSGE
-676 KMRETRA
+676 KMRETRE

-692 QNIAESSLAQ
+692 QSIAESSLGQ
-702 MKLVESLRVGAGEIT
+702 LKLVEDLRLGAGEIT
-717 ESTEK
+717 DSTEK

-750 FKLPVVVQS
+750 FKLPAAA

>member
-17 ILALI
+17 ILAVI

-30 FYQFYTTQQGKI
+30 FYQFYNSEQAKV
-42 DFAKKEIS
+42 DFAKREIS
-50 GIEPVRATIK
+50 GVEPVRAVIK
-60 VAQQFAAHRGLSTAA
+60 VSQQLAAHRGLSTAG
-75 ILGNADSTNALAPKQ
+75 ILGNAESASALPAKT
-90 AELTQLIKKVDDTLA
+90 AEIGELIKNVDAKLA
-105 EFGEAGTTAEWAKVK
+105 EFGEVSVTAEWERLKK
-120 SEWNSVS
+120 EWANVS
-127 AASANKATIYTANF
+127 TGSMSKTMLYTVNF

-148 KHVISFIELLSDTS
+148 KGLISFIELLADTS
-162 LMSFDPDSHTYFM
+162 QLSLDPDAHTYFM
-175 IQAGVTELPKDYEFL
+175 VQAAITELPKDYDLL
-190 GQARGFGTAILQEAA
+190 GQARGFGTALLQDALA
-205 SRRPDASS
+205 KRTDPVAMKSDPSR
-213 AAVKGDVAKG
+213 VGV
-223 DTAKMGSFS
+223 FS
-232 AEDRSRLQ
+232 TDDRTRMQL
-240 VILDLQI
+240 ILDLQTY
-247 FFAGSS
+247 FAGSS
-253 TNFFTKAIKE
+253 ANFFNKAIRE
-263 MPRIGSRLQADLTT
+263 MPRIGTKLQADLKTT
-277 TSEVQKDLP
+277 ADVQKDLP
-286 LLTRKQLLTTAV
+286 SLTRKQFLTPAA
-298 PTTTPSEYFGQY
+298 PTLTPAEYFAQY
-310 TKSMNSVAKLN
+310 TTSMKSVAKLN
-321 DLALDVLGEELNTI
+321 DSSLDVLRDELEI
-335 AGGHRQF
+335 VGSGHRQF
-342 QLLISGLVLA
+342 QLLISALVSG
-352 FVALGALIGY
+352 FVALGALVGY
-362 FIVRNIT
+362 FIARNIT

-422 ENDTLNNSVIG
+422 ENDQLNNSVIG

-441 SQKDLTVRAPVTEDI
+441 SQRDLTVRAPVTEDI

-474 LRDVS
+474 LRDVT

-496 DAVSEQATA
+496 DAINEQATA

-510 EKLVANLQLAT
+510 EKLVTNLQTAT
-521 DGMGKVAE
+521 EGMGRVAE

-537 ASDASTSTENAMNT
+537 ASDASASTANAMNT
-551 VQSTVRGM
+551 VQNTVRGM

-667 SEMARVSGD
+667 SEMARVSGE
-676 KMRETRA
+676 KMRETRE

-692 QNIAESSLAQ
+692 QSIAESSLGQ
-702 MKLVESLRVGAGEIT
+702 LKLVEDLRLGAGEIT
-717 ESTEK
+717 DSTEK

-750 FKLPVVVQS
+750 FKLPAAA

>member
-17 ILALI
+17 ILAVI

-30 FYQFYTTQQGKI
+30 FYQFYNSEQAKV
-42 DFAKKEIS
+42 DFAKREIS
-50 GIEPVRATIK
+50 GVEPVRAVIK
-60 VAQQFAAHRGLSTAA
+60 VSQQLAAHRGLSTAG
-75 ILGNADSTNALAPKQ
+75 ILGNAESASALPAKT
-90 AELTQLIKKVDDTLA
+90 AEIGELIKNVDVKLA
-105 EFGEAGTTAEWAKVK
+105 EFGEVSVTAEWERLKK
-120 SEWNSVS
+120 EWANVS
-127 AASANKATIYTANF
+127 TGSMSKTMLYTANF

-148 KHVISFIELLSDTS
+148 KGLINFIELLADTS
-162 LMSFDPDSHTYFM
+162 QLSLDPDAHTYFM
-175 IQAGVTELPKDYEFL
+175 VQAAITELPKDYDLL
-190 GQARGFGTAILQEAA
+190 GQARGFGTALLQDALA
-205 SRRPDASS
+205 KRTDPIAMKSDPSR
-213 AAVKGDVAKG
+213 VGV
-223 DTAKMGSFS
+223 FS
-232 AEDRSRLQ
+232 TDDRTRMQL
-240 VILDLQI
+240 ILDLQTY
-247 FFAGSS
+247 FAGSS
-253 TNFFTKAIKE
+253 ANFFNKAIRE
-263 MPRIGSRLQADLTT
+263 MPRIGTKLQADLKTT
-277 TSEVQKDLP
+277 ADVQKDLP
-286 LLTRKQLLTTAV
+286 SLTRKQFLTSAA
-298 PTTTPSEYFGQY
+298 PTLTPAEYFAQY
-310 TKSMNSVAKLN
+310 TTSMKSVAKLN
-321 DLALDVLGEELNTI
+321 DSSLDVLRDELEII
-335 AGGHRQF
+335 ASGHRQF
-342 QLLISGLVLA
+342 QLLISALVA
-352 FVALGALIGY
+352 GFVALGALVGY
-362 FIVRNIT
+362 FIARNIT

-422 ENDTLNNSVIG
+422 ENDQLNNSVIG

-441 SQKDLTVRAPVTEDI
+441 SQRDLTVRAPVTEDI

-474 LRDVS
+474 LRDVT

-496 DAVSEQATA
+496 DAINEQATA

-510 EKLVANLQLAT
+510 EKLVTNLQMAT
-521 DGMGKVAE
+521 EGMGRVAE

-537 ASDASTSTENAMNT
+537 ASDASASTANAMNT
-551 VQSTVRGM
+551 VQNTVRGM

-667 SEMARVSGD
+667 SEMARVSGE
-676 KMRETRA
+676 KMRETRE

-692 QNIAESSLAQ
+692 QSIAESSLGQ
-702 MKLVESLRVGAGEIT
+702 LKLVEDLRLGAGEIT
-717 ESTEK
+717 DSTEK

-750 FKLPVVVQS
+750 FKLPAAA

>member
-17 ILALI
+17 ILAVI

-30 FYQFYTTQQGKI
+30 FYQFYNSEQAKV
-42 DFAKKEIS
+42 DFAKREIS
-50 GIEPVRATIK
+50 GVEPVRAVIK
-60 VAQQFAAHRGLSTAA
+60 VSQQLAAHRGLSTAG
-75 ILGNADSTNALAPKQ
+75 ILGNAESASALPAKT
-90 AELTQLIKKVDDTLA
+90 AEIGELIKNVDVKLA
-105 EFGEAGTTAEWAKVK
+105 EFGEVSVTAEWERLKK
-120 SEWNSVS
+120 EWANVS
-127 AASANKATIYTANF
+127 TGSMSKTMLYTANF

-148 KHVISFIELLSDTS
+148 KGLINFIELLADTS
-162 LMSFDPDSHTYFM
+162 QLSLDPDAHTYFM
-175 IQAGVTELPKDYEFL
+175 VQAAITELPKDYDLL
-190 GQARGFGTAILQEAA
+190 GQARGFGTALLQDALA
-205 SRRPDASS
+205 KRTDPVAMKSDPSR
-213 AAVKGDVAKG
+213 VGV
-223 DTAKMGSFS
+223 FS
-232 AEDRSRLQ
+232 TDDRTRMQL
-240 VILDLQI
+240 ILDLQTY
-247 FFAGSS
+247 FAGSS
-253 TNFFTKAIKE
+253 ANFFNKAIRE
-263 MPRIGSRLQADLTT
+263 MPRIGTKLQADLKTT
-277 TSEVQKDLP
+277 ADVQKDLP
-286 LLTRKQLLTTAV
+286 SLTRKQFLTSAA
-298 PTTTPSEYFGQY
+298 PTLTPAEYFAQY
-310 TKSMNSVAKLN
+310 TTSMKSVAKLN
-321 DLALDVLGEELNTI
+321 DSSLDVLRDELEII
-335 AGGHRQF
+335 ASGHRQF
-342 QLLISGLVLA
+342 QLLISALVA
-352 FVALGALIGY
+352 GFVALGALVGY
-362 FIVRNIT
+362 FIARNIT

-422 ENDTLNNSVIG
+422 ENDQLNNSVIG

-441 SQKDLTVRAPVTEDI
+441 SQRDLTVRAPVTEDI

-474 LRDVS
+474 LRDVT

-496 DAVSEQATA
+496 DAINEQATA

-510 EKLVANLQLAT
+510 EKLVTNLQMAT
-521 DGMGKVAE
+521 EGMGRVAE

-537 ASDASTSTENAMNT
+537 ASDASASTANAMNT
-551 VQSTVRGM
+551 VQNTVRGM

-667 SEMARVSGD
+667 SEMARVSGE
-676 KMRETRA
+676 KMRETRE

-692 QNIAESSLAQ
+692 QSIAESSLGQ
-702 MKLVESLRVGAGEIT
+702 LKLVEDLRLGAGEIT
-717 ESTEK
+717 DSTEK

-750 FKLPVVVQS
+750 FKLPAAA

>member
-30 FYQFYTTQQGKI
+30 FYQFYNSQQGKV

-50 GIEPVRATIK
+50 GIEPVRAVIK
-60 VAQQFAAHRGLSTAA
+60 VSQQIAAHRGLSTAA
-75 ILGNADSTNALAPKQ
+75 ILGNADSANALAPKA
-90 AELTQLIKKVDDTLA
+90 AEVNGLIKTVDEKLV
-105 EFGEAGTTAEWAKVK
+105 EFGESAVTAEWEKLK
-120 SEWNSVS
+120 KEWSSLSVE
-127 AASANKATIYTANF
+127 SANKTASYTANF
-141 DAHTALI
+141 DAHAALI
-148 KHVISFIELLSDTS
+148 KRMVGFIELVADTS
-162 LMSFDPDSHTYFM
+162 QLSLDPDAHTYFM
-175 IQAGVTELPKDYEFL
+175 VQAAVVELPKDYEFL
-190 GQARGFGTAILQEAA
+190 GQARGFGTALLQ
-205 SRRPDASS
+205 DALVKRTDP
-213 AAVKGDVAKG
+213 AAVKNDPSRA
-223 DTAKMGSFS
+223 SFFS
-232 AEDRSRLQ
+232 PEDRTRMQ
-240 VILDLQI
+240 VILDLQNY
-247 FFAGSS
+247 FAGSS
-253 TNFFTKAIKE
+253 INFFSKAAKE
-263 MPRIGSRLQADLTT
+263 MPRIGTKLQADLTT
-277 TSEVQKDLP
+277 TADAQKDLP
-286 LLTRKQLLTTAV
+286 FLTRKQFLSGSA

-335 AGGHRQF
+335 ASGHRQF

-496 DAVSEQATA
+496 DAVNEQATA
-505 ERATV
+505 ERVTV

-750 FKLPVVVQS
+750 FKLPALVQS

>member
-17 ILALI
+17 ILAVI

-30 FYQFYTTQQGKI
+30 FYQFYNSEQAKV
-42 DFAKKEIS
+42 DFAKREIS
-50 GIEPVRATIK
+50 GVEPVRAVIK
-60 VAQQFAAHRGLSTAA
+60 VSQQLAAHRGLSTAG
-75 ILGNADSTNALAPKQ
+75 ILGNAESASALPAKT
-90 AELTQLIKKVDDTLA
+90 AEIGELIKNVDVKLA
-105 EFGEAGTTAEWAKVK
+105 EFGEVSVTAEWERLKK
-120 SEWNSVS
+120 EWANVS
-127 AASANKATIYTANF
+127 TGSMSKTMLYTANF

-148 KHVISFIELLSDTS
+148 KGLINFIELLADTS
-162 LMSFDPDSHTYFM
+162 QLSLDPDAHTYFM
-175 IQAGVTELPKDYEFL
+175 VQAAITELPKDYDLL
-190 GQARGFGTAILQEAA
+190 GQARGFGTALLQDALA
-205 SRRPDASS
+205 KRTDPVAMKSDPSR
-213 AAVKGDVAKG
+213 VGV
-223 DTAKMGSFS
+223 FS
-232 AEDRSRLQ
+232 TDDRTRMQL
-240 VILDLQI
+240 ILDLQTY
-247 FFAGSS
+247 FAGSS
-253 TNFFTKAIKE
+253 ANFFNKAIRE
-263 MPRIGSRLQADLTT
+263 MPRIGTKLQADLKTT
-277 TSEVQKDLP
+277 ADVQKDLP
-286 LLTRKQLLTTAV
+286 SLTRKQFLTSAA
-298 PTTTPSEYFGQY
+298 PTLTPAEYFAQY
-310 TKSMNSVAKLN
+310 TTSMKSVAKLN
-321 DLALDVLGEELNTI
+321 DSSLDVLRDELEI
-335 AGGHRQF
+335 IGSGHRQF
-342 QLLISGLVLA
+342 QLLISALVA
-352 FVALGALIGY
+352 GFVALGALVGY
-362 FIVRNIT
+362 FIARNIT

-414 AALAKAEK
+414 AALSKAER
-422 ENDTLNNSVIG
+422 ENDQLNNSVIG

-441 SQKDLTVRAPVTEDI
+441 SQRDLTVRAPVTEDI

-474 LRDVS
+474 LRDVT

-496 DAVSEQATA
+496 DAINEQATA

-510 EKLVANLQLAT
+510 EKLVTNLQMAT
-521 DGMGKVAE
+521 EGMGRVAE

-537 ASDASTSTENAMNT
+537 ASDASASTANAMNT
-551 VQSTVRGM
+551 VQNTVRGM

-667 SEMARVSGD
+667 SEMARVSGE
-676 KMRETRA
+676 KMRETRE

-692 QNIAESSLAQ
+692 QSIAESSLGQ
-702 MKLVESLRVGAGEIT
+702 LKLVEDLRLGAGEIT
-717 ESTEK
+717 DSTEK

-750 FKLPVVVQS
+750 FKLPAAA

>member
-17 ILALI
+17 ILAVI

-30 FYQFYTTQQGKI
+30 FYQFYNSEQAKV
-42 DFAKKEIS
+42 DFAKREIS
-50 GIEPVRATIK
+50 GIEPVRAVIK
-60 VAQQFAAHRGLSTAA
+60 VSQQLAAHRGLSTAG
-75 ILGNADSTNALAPKQ
+75 ILGNAESASALPAKT
-90 AELTQLIKKVDDTLA
+90 AEIGELIKNVDVKLA
-105 EFGEAGTTAEWAKVK
+105 EFGEVSVTAEWERLKK
-120 SEWNSVS
+120 EWANVS
-127 AASANKATIYTANF
+127 TGSMSKTMLYTSNF

-148 KHVISFIELLSDTS
+148 KGLINFIELLADTS
-162 LMSFDPDSHTYFM
+162 QLSLDPDAHTYFM
-175 IQAGVTELPKDYEFL
+175 VQAAITELPKDYDLL
-190 GQARGFGTAILQEAA
+190 GQARGFGTALLQDALA
-205 SRRPDASS
+205 KRTDPIAMKSDPSR
-213 AAVKGDVAKG
+213 VGV
-223 DTAKMGSFS
+223 FS
-232 AEDRSRLQ
+232 TDDRTRMQL
-240 VILDLQI
+240 ILDLQTY
-247 FFAGSS
+247 FAGSS
-253 TNFFTKAIKE
+253 ANFFNKAIRE
-263 MPRIGSRLQADLTT
+263 MPRIGTKLQADLKTT
-277 TSEVQKDLP
+277 ADVQKDLP
-286 LLTRKQLLTTAV
+286 SLTRKQFLTSAA
-298 PTTTPSEYFGQY
+298 PTLTPAEYFAQY
-310 TKSMNSVAKLN
+310 TTSMKSVAKLN
-321 DLALDVLGEELNTI
+321 DSSLDVLRDELEII
-335 AGGHRQF
+335 ASGHRQF
-342 QLLISGLVLA
+342 QLLISALVA
-352 FVALGALIGY
+352 GFVALGALVGY
-362 FIVRNIT
+362 FIARNIT

-414 AALAKAEK
+414 AALSKAER
-422 ENDTLNNSVIG
+422 ENDQLNNSVIG

-441 SQKDLTVRAPVTEDI
+441 SQRDLTVRAPVTEDI

-474 LRDVS
+474 LRDVT

-496 DAVSEQATA
+496 DAINEQATA

-510 EKLVANLQLAT
+510 EKLVTNLQMAT
-521 DGMGKVAE
+521 EGMGRVAE

-537 ASDASTSTENAMNT
+537 ASDASASTANAMNT
-551 VQSTVRGM
+551 VQNTVRGM

-667 SEMARVSGD
+667 SEMARVSGE
-676 KMRETRA
+676 KMRETRE

-692 QNIAESSLAQ
+692 QSIAESSLGQ
-702 MKLVESLRVGAGEIT
+702 LKLVEDLRLGAGEIT
-717 ESTEK
+717 DSTEK

-750 FKLPVVVQS
+750 FKLPAAA

>member
-17 ILALI
+17 ILAVI

-30 FYQFYTTQQGKI
+30 FYQFYNSEQAKV
-42 DFAKKEIS
+42 DFAKREIS
-50 GIEPVRATIK
+50 GVEPVRAVIK
-60 VAQQFAAHRGLSTAA
+60 VSQQLAAHRGLSTAG
-75 ILGNADSTNALAPKQ
+75 ILGNAESASALPAKT
-90 AELTQLIKKVDDTLA
+90 AEIGELIKNVDVKLA
-105 EFGEAGTTAEWAKVK
+105 EFGEVSVTAEWERLKK
-120 SEWNSVS
+120 EW
-127 AASANKATIYTANF
+127 ANVATGSMSKTMLYTANF

-148 KHVISFIELLSDTS
+148 KGLISFIELLADTS
-162 LMSFDPDSHTYFM
+162 QLSLDPDAHTYFM
-175 IQAGVTELPKDYEFL
+175 VQAAITELPKDYDLL
-190 GQARGFGTAILQEAA
+190 GQARGFGTALLQDALA
-205 SRRPDASS
+205 KRTDPVAMKSDPSR
-213 AAVKGDVAKG
+213 VGV
-223 DTAKMGSFS
+223 FS
-232 AEDRSRLQ
+232 TDDRTRMQ
-240 VILDLQI
+240 VILDLQTY
-247 FFAGSS
+247 FAGSS
-253 TNFFTKAIKE
+253 ANFFNKAVRE
-263 MPRIGSRLQADLTT
+263 MPRIGTKLQADLKTT
-277 TSEVQKDLP
+277 ADVQKDLP
-286 LLTRKQLLTTAV
+286 SLTRKQFLTSAA
-298 PTTTPSEYFGQY
+298 PTLTPAEYFAQY
-310 TKSMNSVAKLN
+310 TTSMKSVAKLN
-321 DLALDVLGEELNTI
+321 DSSLDVLRDELEI
-335 AGGHRQF
+335 IGSGHRQF
-342 QLLISGLVLA
+342 QLLISALVA
-352 FVALGALIGY
+352 GFVALGALVGY
-362 FIVRNIT
+362 FIARNIT

-422 ENDTLNNSVIG
+422 ENDQLNNSVIG

-441 SQKDLTVRAPVTEDI
+441 SQRDLTVRAPVTEDI

-474 LRDVS
+474 LRDVT

-496 DAVSEQATA
+496 DAINEQATA

-510 EKLVANLQLAT
+510 EKLVTNLQMAT
-521 DGMGKVAE
+521 EGMGRVAE

-537 ASDASTSTENAMNT
+537 ASDASASTANAMNT
-551 VQSTVRGM
+551 VQNTVRGM

-667 SEMARVSGD
+667 SEMARVSGE
-676 KMRETRA
+676 KMRETRE

-692 QNIAESSLAQ
+692 QSIAESSLGQ
-702 MKLVESLRVGAGEIT
+702 LKLVEDLRLGASEIT
-717 ESTEK
+717 DSTEK

-750 FKLPVVVQS
+750 FKLPAAA

>member
-6 LDNLKLGPKLG
+6 LDNLKLGQKLG
-17 ILALI
+17 ILAVV

-42 DFAKKEIS
+42 DFAKKELS
-50 GIEPVRATIK
+50 GIEPVRVTIK
-60 VAQQFAAHRGLSTAA
+60 VMQELATHRGLSTAA
-75 ILGNADSTNALAPKQ
+75 IVGNADSATARTAKE
-90 AELTQLIKKVDDTLA
+90 AELGQLFKKADEKLA
-105 EFGEAGTTAEWAKVK
+105 EFGESSAVAEWAKIKTEWTNVAAQSINK
-120 SEWNSVS
+120 S
-127 AASANKATIYTANF
+127 TTYGANF

-148 KHVISFIELLSDTS
+148 KRLTGFVELLSDLS

-175 IQAGVTELPKDYEFL
+175 VQAGVTELPKEYEFL
-190 GQARGFGTAILQEAA
+190 GQARGFGTAIMQEALVKRDTPVA
-205 SRRPDASS
+205 V
-213 AAVKGDVAKG
+213 VKGDGIKTDAAK
-223 DTAKMGSFS
+223 ANLLSL
-232 AEDRSRLQ
+232 EDRSRLQ
-240 VILDLQI
+240 VILDLQSY
-247 FFAGSS
+247 FAG
-253 TNFFTKAIKE
+253 TAANFFTKAIKE
-263 MPRIGSRLQADLTT
+263 MPRIGNKLQADLTT
-277 TSEVQKDLP
+277 TSTSQKELLP
-286 LLTRKQLLTTAV
+286 FTRKQLLSSTA
-298 PTTTPSEYFGQY
+298 PTVTPNEYFGQY
-310 TKSMNSVAKLN
+310 TKTMNSVARLN

-352 FVALGALIGY
+352 FVALGALIGF

-387 EALSA
+387 QALSA

-403 RTVNSLLQERV
+403 RTVNMLLQERV
-414 AALAKAEK
+414 AAQVKAEK

-464 NQLTDATTSV
+464 NQLTDATSSV

-510 EKLVANLQLAT
+510 EKLVANLQIAT
-521 DGMGKVAE
+521 DGMGRVAE
-529 LAQSSNRA
+529 LAQSSNKA
-537 ASDASTSTENAMNT
+537 ASEASTSTENAMKT

-559 DAIRDTISEME
+559 DAIRETISEME

-667 SEMARVSGD
+667 SDMARISGD
-676 KMRETRA
+676 KMRETRE

-692 QNIAESSLAQ
+692 QNIAESSLGQ

-717 ESTEK
+717 ESTER

-750 FKLPVVVQS
+750 FKLPVLVQS

>member
-1 MKFSI
+1 MLKNLSVAAKIYLLSGVLIAVLAITIAVSYFVGTSVIKDLNSAATVGAQATQLVDTTREAQVSFQRQVQEWKNILLRGKSEDDYNRYLAQFNAQNEIVTKQLSQVTEAMRSVGQDLTLLDSI
-6 LDNLKLGPKLG
+6 KVTHASLMPKYMAGLKLYDRANPISYQLVDTAVRGIDRDTSSNLDKLVDTIEKSEKIRVDKIKNDADSTANLAALLFVG
-17 ILALI
+17 LLALI
-22 ALLMTAFP
+22 LLAAAGAFFVAKTLVGNVSTVAATIQKVAGGDYGARVKLNTTDEIGTLGKAFNALL
-30 FYQFYTTQQGKI
+30 
-42 DFAKKEIS
+42 
-50 GIEPVRATIK
+50 
-60 VAQQFAAHRGLSTAA
+60 
-75 ILGNADSTNALAPKQ
+75 
-90 AELTQLIKKVDDTLA
+90 DD
-105 EFGEAGTTAEWAKVK
+105 
-120 SEWNSVS
+120 
-127 AASANKATIYTANF
+127 
-141 DAHTALI
+141 
-148 KHVISFIELLSDTS
+148 
-162 LMSFDPDSHTYFM
+162 
-175 IQAGVTELPKDYEFL
+175 
-190 GQARGFGTAILQEAA
+190 
-205 SRRPDASS
+205 
-213 AAVKGDVAKG
+213 
-223 DTAKMGSFS
+223 
-232 AEDRSRLQ
+232 RL
-240 VILDLQI
+240 
-247 FFAGSS
+247 
-253 TNFFTKAIKE
+253 
-263 MPRIGSRLQADLTT
+263 
-277 TSEVQKDLP
+277 
-286 LLTRKQLLTTAV
+286 
-298 PTTTPSEYFGQY
+298 
-310 TKSMNSVAKLN
+310 
-321 DLALDVLGEELNTI
+321 
-335 AGGHRQF
+335 
-342 QLLISGLVLA
+342 
-352 FVALGALIGY
+352 
-362 FIVRNIT
+362 
-369 GTVNSLQKSVEKV
+369 
-382 RGGDF
+382 
-387 EALSA
+387 
-392 VTSKDEVGDLG
+392 
-403 RTVNSLLQERV
+403 

-496 DAVSEQATA
+496 DAVSEQATLD
-505 ERATV
+505 RATV
-510 EKLVANLQLAT
+510 EKLVANLALAT
-521 DGMGKVAE
+521 EGMGRVAE

-537 ASDASTSTENAMNT
+537 ASEASTSTENAMNT

-559 DAIRDTISEME
+559 DAIRETISEME

-667 SEMARVSGD
+667 SDMARVSGD
-676 KMRETRA
+676 KMRETRD

-692 QNIAESSLAQ
+692 QNIAESSLGQ
-702 MKLVESLRVGAGEIT
+702 MKLVESLRLGAGEIT

-750 FKLPVVVQS
+750 FKLPAVTQS

>member
-17 ILALI
+17 ILAVI

-30 FYQFYTTQQGKI
+30 FYQFYNSEQAKV
-42 DFAKKEIS
+42 DFAKREIS
-50 GIEPVRATIK
+50 GVEPVRAVIK
-60 VAQQFAAHRGLSTAA
+60 VSQQLAAHRGLSTAG
-75 ILGNADSTNALAPKQ
+75 ILGNAESASALPAKT
-90 AELTQLIKKVDDTLA
+90 AEIGELIKNVDVKLA
-105 EFGEAGTTAEWAKVK
+105 EFGEVSVTAEWERLKK
-120 SEWNSVS
+120 EWANVS
-127 AASANKATIYTANF
+127 TGSMSKTMLYTANF

-148 KHVISFIELLSDTS
+148 KGLINFIELLADTS
-162 LMSFDPDSHTYFM
+162 QLSLDPDAHTYFM
-175 IQAGVTELPKDYEFL
+175 VQAAITELPKDYDLL
-190 GQARGFGTAILQEAA
+190 GQARGFGTALLQDALA
-205 SRRPDASS
+205 KRTDPVAMKSDPSR
-213 AAVKGDVAKG
+213 VGV
-223 DTAKMGSFS
+223 FS
-232 AEDRSRLQ
+232 TDDRTRMQ
-240 VILDLQI
+240 VILDLQTY
-247 FFAGSS
+247 FAGSS
-253 TNFFTKAIKE
+253 ANFFNKAVRE
-263 MPRIGSRLQADLTT
+263 MPRIGTKLQADLKTT
-277 TSEVQKDLP
+277 ADVQKDLP
-286 LLTRKQLLTTAV
+286 SLTRKQFLTSAA
-298 PTTTPSEYFGQY
+298 PTLTPAEYFAQY
-310 TKSMNSVAKLN
+310 TTSMKSVAKLN
-321 DLALDVLGEELNTI
+321 DSSLDVLRDELEI
-335 AGGHRQF
+335 IGSGHRQF
-342 QLLISGLVLA
+342 QLLISALVA
-352 FVALGALIGY
+352 GFVALGALVGY
-362 FIVRNIT
+362 FIARNIT

-422 ENDTLNNSVIG
+422 ENDQLNNSVIG

-441 SQKDLTVRAPVTEDI
+441 SQRDLTVRAPVTEDI

-474 LRDVS
+474 LRDVT

-496 DAVSEQATA
+496 DAINEQATA

-510 EKLVANLQLAT
+510 EKLVTNLQMAT
-521 DGMGKVAE
+521 EGMGRVAE

-537 ASDASTSTENAMNT
+537 ASDASASTANAMNT
-551 VQSTVRGM
+551 VQNTVRGM

-667 SEMARVSGD
+667 SEMARVSGE
-676 KMRETRA
+676 KMRETRE

-692 QNIAESSLAQ
+692 QSIAESSLGQ
-702 MKLVESLRVGAGEIT
+702 LKLVEDLRLGASEIT
-717 ESTEK
+717 DSTEK

-750 FKLPVVVQS
+750 FKLPAAA

>member
-6 LDNLKLGPKLG
+6 LDNLKLGQKLG
-17 ILALI
+17 ILALV

-42 DFAKKEIS
+42 DFAKKEVS
-50 GIEPVRATIK
+50 GIEPVRVTIK
-60 VAQQFAAHRGLSTAA
+60 VMQEMATHRGLSTAA
-75 ILGNADSTNALAPKQ
+75 LLGNAESATARTAKE
-90 AELTQLIKKVDDTLA
+90 AELGQLFKKVDEKLA
-105 EFGEAGTTAEWAKVK
+105 EFGESAAITEWAKIKTEWTNVAAQSINK
-120 SEWNSVS
+120 S
-127 AASANKATIYTANF
+127 TTYGTNF
-141 DAHTALI
+141 DAHTALV
-148 KHVISFIELLSDTS
+148 KRLTGFVELLSDLS

-175 IQAGVTELPKDYEFL
+175 VQAGVTELPKEYEFL
-190 GQARGFGTAILQEAA
+190 GQARGFGTAIMLEAA
-205 SRRPDASS
+205 GKRDIPVAV
-213 AAVKGDVAKG
+213 VKGDGIKADAAK
-223 DTAKMGSFS
+223 ANPFS
-232 AEDRSRLQ
+232 SEDRSRLQ
-240 VILDLQI
+240 VILDLQSYFAGTAAN
-247 FFAGSS
+247 FFA
-253 TNFFTKAIKE
+253 KAIKE
-263 MPRIGSRLQADLTT
+263 MPRIGNKLQADLATAAA
-277 TSEVQKDLP
+277 SQKELSP
-286 LLTRKQLLTTAV
+286 LTRKQLLSASA
-298 PTTTPSEYFGQY
+298 PSMTPNDYFGQY
-310 TKSMNSVAKLN
+310 TKNMNSVARLN
-321 DLALDVLGEELNTI
+321 DLALDVLGEELTTI
-335 AGGHRQF
+335 ASGHRQF

-352 FVALGALIGY
+352 FVALGALIGF

-387 EALSA
+387 QALSA

-403 RTVNSLLQERV
+403 RTVNMLLQERV
-414 AALAKAEK
+414 AAQVKAEK

-464 NQLTDATTSV
+464 NQLTDATSSV

-510 EKLVANLQLAT
+510 EKLVANLQIAT
-521 DGMGKVAE
+521 DGMGRVAE
-529 LAQSSNRA
+529 LAQSSNKA
-537 ASDASTSTENAMNT
+537 ASEASTSTENAMKT

-559 DAIRDTISEME
+559 DAIRETISEME

-667 SEMARVSGD
+667 SDMARISGD
-676 KMRETRA
+676 KMRETRE

-692 QNIAESSLAQ
+692 QNIAESSLGQ

-750 FKLPVVVQS
+750 FKLPVLVQS

>member
-17 ILALI
+17 ILAVI

-30 FYQFYTTQQGKI
+30 FYQFYNSEQAKV
-42 DFAKKEIS
+42 DFAKREIS
-50 GIEPVRATIK
+50 GVEPVRAVIK
-60 VAQQFAAHRGLSTAA
+60 VSQQLAAHRGLSTAG
-75 ILGNADSTNALAPKQ
+75 ILGNAESASALPAKT
-90 AELTQLIKKVDDTLA
+90 AEIGELIKNVDVKLA
-105 EFGEAGTTAEWAKVK
+105 EFGEVSVTAEWERLKK
-120 SEWNSVS
+120 EW
-127 AASANKATIYTANF
+127 ANVATGSMSKTMLYTANF

-148 KHVISFIELLSDTS
+148 KGLINFIELLADTS
-162 LMSFDPDSHTYFM
+162 QLSLDPDAHTYFM
-175 IQAGVTELPKDYEFL
+175 VQAAITELPKDYDLL
-190 GQARGFGTAILQEAA
+190 GQARGFGTALLQDALA
-205 SRRPDASS
+205 KRTDPVAMKSDPSR
-213 AAVKGDVAKG
+213 VGV
-223 DTAKMGSFS
+223 FS
-232 AEDRSRLQ
+232 TDDRTRMQ
-240 VILDLQI
+240 VILDLQTY
-247 FFAGSS
+247 FAGSS
-253 TNFFTKAIKE
+253 ANFFNKAVRE
-263 MPRIGSRLQADLTT
+263 MPRIGTKLQADLKTT
-277 TSEVQKDLP
+277 ADVQKDLP
-286 LLTRKQLLTTAV
+286 SLTRKQFLTSAA
-298 PTTTPSEYFGQY
+298 PTLTPAEYFAQY
-310 TKSMNSVAKLN
+310 TTSMKSVAKLN
-321 DLALDVLGEELNTI
+321 DSSLDVLRDELEI
-335 AGGHRQF
+335 IGSGHRQF
-342 QLLISGLVLA
+342 QLLISALVA
-352 FVALGALIGY
+352 GFVALGALVGY
-362 FIVRNIT
+362 FIARNIT

-422 ENDTLNNSVIG
+422 ENDQLNNSVIG

-441 SQKDLTVRAPVTEDI
+441 SQRDLTVRAPVTEDI

-474 LRDVS
+474 LRDVT

-496 DAVSEQATA
+496 DAINEQATA

-510 EKLVANLQLAT
+510 EKLVTNLQMAT
-521 DGMGKVAE
+521 EGMGRVAE

-537 ASDASTSTENAMNT
+537 ASDASASTANAMNT
-551 VQSTVRGM
+551 VQNTVRGM

-667 SEMARVSGD
+667 SEMARVSGE
-676 KMRETRA
+676 KMRETRE

-692 QNIAESSLAQ
+692 QSIAESSLGQ
-702 MKLVESLRVGAGEIT
+702 LKLVEDLRLGASEIT
-717 ESTEK
+717 DSTEK

-750 FKLPVVVQS
+750 FKLPAAA

>member
-17 ILALI
+17 ILAVI

-30 FYQFYTTQQGKI
+30 FYQFYNSEQAKV
-42 DFAKKEIS
+42 DFAKREIS
-50 GIEPVRATIK
+50 GVEPVRAVIK
-60 VAQQFAAHRGLSTAA
+60 VSQQLAAHRGLSTAG
-75 ILGNADSTNALAPKQ
+75 ILGNAESASALPAKT
-90 AELTQLIKKVDDTLA
+90 AEIGELIKNVDVKLA
-105 EFGEAGTTAEWAKVK
+105 EFGEVSVTAEWERLKK
-120 SEWNSVS
+120 EWANVS
-127 AASANKATIYTANF
+127 TGSMSKTMLYTANF

-148 KHVISFIELLSDTS
+148 KGLINFIELLADTS
-162 LMSFDPDSHTYFM
+162 QLSLDPDAHTYFM
-175 IQAGVTELPKDYEFL
+175 VQAAITELPKDYDLL
-190 GQARGFGTAILQEAA
+190 GQARGFGTALLQDALA
-205 SRRPDASS
+205 KRTDPVAMKSDPSR
-213 AAVKGDVAKG
+213 VGV
-223 DTAKMGSFS
+223 FS
-232 AEDRSRLQ
+232 TDDRTRMQ
-240 VILDLQI
+240 VILDLQTY
-247 FFAGSS
+247 FAGS
-253 TNFFTKAIKE
+253 TANFFNKAVRE
-263 MPRIGSRLQADLTT
+263 MPRIGTKLQADLKTT
-277 TSEVQKDLP
+277 ADVQKDLP
-286 LLTRKQLLTTAV
+286 SLTRKQFLTSAA
-298 PTTTPSEYFGQY
+298 PTLTPAEYFAQY
-310 TKSMNSVAKLN
+310 TTSMKSVAKLN
-321 DLALDVLGEELNTI
+321 DSSLDVLRDELEI
-335 AGGHRQF
+335 IGSGHRQF
-342 QLLISGLVLA
+342 QLLISALVA
-352 FVALGALIGY
+352 GFVALGALVGY
-362 FIVRNIT
+362 FIARNIT

-382 RGGDF
+382 RSGDF

-414 AALAKAEK
+414 AALSKAER
-422 ENDTLNNSVIG
+422 ENDQLNNSVIG

-441 SQKDLTVRAPVTEDI
+441 SQRDLTVRAPVTEDI

-474 LRDVS
+474 LRDVT

-496 DAVSEQATA
+496 DAINEQATA

-510 EKLVANLQLAT
+510 EKLVTNLQMAT
-521 DGMGKVAE
+521 EGMGRVAE

-537 ASDASTSTENAMNT
+537 ASDASASTANAMNT
-551 VQSTVRGM
+551 VQNTVRGM

-667 SEMARVSGD
+667 SEMARVSGE
-676 KMRETRA
+676 KMRETRE

-692 QNIAESSLAQ
+692 QSIAESSLGQ
-702 MKLVESLRVGAGEIT
+702 LKLVEDLRLGAGEIT
-717 ESTEK
+717 DSTEK

-750 FKLPVVVQS
+750 FKLPAAA

>member
-17 ILALI
+17 ILAVI

-30 FYQFYTTQQGKI
+30 FYQFYNSEQAKV
-42 DFAKKEIS
+42 DFAKREIS
-50 GIEPVRATIK
+50 GVEPVRAVIK
-60 VAQQFAAHRGLSTAA
+60 VSQQLAAHRGLSTAG
-75 ILGNADSTNALAPKQ
+75 ILGNAESASALPAKT
-90 AELTQLIKKVDDTLA
+90 AEIGELIKNVDVKLA
-105 EFGEAGTTAEWAKVK
+105 EFGEVSVTAEWERLKK
-120 SEWNSVS
+120 EWANVS
-127 AASANKATIYTANF
+127 TGSMSKTMLYTANF

-148 KHVISFIELLSDTS
+148 KGLISFIELLADTS
-162 LMSFDPDSHTYFM
+162 QLSLDPDAHTYFM
-175 IQAGVTELPKDYEFL
+175 VQAAITELPKDYDLL
-190 GQARGFGTAILQEAA
+190 GQARGFGTALLQDALA
-205 SRRPDASS
+205 KRADPVAMKSDPSR
-213 AAVKGDVAKG
+213 VGV
-223 DTAKMGSFS
+223 FS
-232 AEDRSRLQ
+232 TDDRTRMQ
-240 VILDLQI
+240 VILDLQTY
-247 FFAGSS
+247 FAGSS
-253 TNFFTKAIKE
+253 ANFFNKAVRE
-263 MPRIGSRLQADLTT
+263 MPRIGTKLQADLKTT
-277 TSEVQKDLP
+277 ADVQKDLP
-286 LLTRKQLLTTAV
+286 SLTRKQFLTSAA
-298 PTTTPSEYFGQY
+298 PTLTPAEYFAQY
-310 TKSMNSVAKLN
+310 TTSMKSVAKLN
-321 DLALDVLGEELNTI
+321 DSSLDVLRDELEI
-335 AGGHRQF
+335 IGSGHRQF
-342 QLLISGLVLA
+342 QLLISALVA
-352 FVALGALIGY
+352 GFVALGALVGY
-362 FIVRNIT
+362 FIARNIT

-422 ENDTLNNSVIG
+422 ENDQLNNSVIG

-441 SQKDLTVRAPVTEDI
+441 SQRDLTVRAPVTEDI

-474 LRDVS
+474 LRDVT

-496 DAVSEQATA
+496 DAINEQATA

-510 EKLVANLQLAT
+510 EKLVTNLQMAT
-521 DGMGKVAE
+521 EGMGRVAE

-537 ASDASTSTENAMNT
+537 ASDASASTANAMNT
-551 VQSTVRGM
+551 VQNTVRGM

-667 SEMARVSGD
+667 SEMARVSGE
-676 KMRETRA
+676 KMRETRE

-692 QNIAESSLAQ
+692 QSIAESSLGQ
-702 MKLVESLRVGAGEIT
+702 LKLVEDLRLGASEIT
-717 ESTEK
+717 DSTEK

-750 FKLPVVVQS
+750 FKLPAAA

>member
-17 ILALI
+17 ILAVI

-30 FYQFYTTQQGKI
+30 FYQFYNSEQAKV
-42 DFAKKEIS
+42 DFAKREIS
-50 GIEPVRATIK
+50 GVEPVRAVIK
-60 VAQQFAAHRGLSTAA
+60 VSQQLAAHRGLSTAG
-75 ILGNADSTNALAPKQ
+75 ILGNAESASALPAKT
-90 AELTQLIKKVDDTLA
+90 AEIGELIKNVDVKLA
-105 EFGEAGTTAEWAKVK
+105 EFGEVSVTAEWERLKK
-120 SEWNSVS
+120 EWANVS
-127 AASANKATIYTANF
+127 TGSMSKTMLYTANF

-148 KHVISFIELLSDTS
+148 KGLISFIELLADTS
-162 LMSFDPDSHTYFM
+162 QLSLDPDAHTYFM
-175 IQAGVTELPKDYEFL
+175 VQAAITELPKDYDLL
-190 GQARGFGTAILQEAA
+190 GQARGFGTALLQDALA
-205 SRRPDASS
+205 KRTDPVAMKSDPSR
-213 AAVKGDVAKG
+213 VGV
-223 DTAKMGSFS
+223 FS
-232 AEDRSRLQ
+232 TDDRTRMQ
-240 VILDLQI
+240 VILDLQTY
-247 FFAGSS
+247 FAGSS
-253 TNFFTKAIKE
+253 ANFFNKAVRE
-263 MPRIGSRLQADLTT
+263 MPRIGTKLQADLKTT
-277 TSEVQKDLP
+277 ADVQKDLP
-286 LLTRKQLLTTAV
+286 SLTRKQFLTSAA
-298 PTTTPSEYFGQY
+298 PTLTPAEYFAQY
-310 TKSMNSVAKLN
+310 TTSMKSVAKLN
-321 DLALDVLGEELNTI
+321 DSSLDVLRDELEI
-335 AGGHRQF
+335 IGSGHRQF
-342 QLLISGLVLA
+342 QLLISALVA
-352 FVALGALIGY
+352 GFVALGALVGY
-362 FIVRNIT
+362 FIARNIT

-422 ENDTLNNSVIG
+422 ENDQLNNSVIG

-441 SQKDLTVRAPVTEDI
+441 SQRDLTVRAPVTEDI

-474 LRDVS
+474 LRDVT

-496 DAVSEQATA
+496 DAINEQATA

-510 EKLVANLQLAT
+510 EKLVTNLQMAT
-521 DGMGKVAE
+521 EGMGRVAE

-537 ASDASTSTENAMNT
+537 ASDASASTANAMNT
-551 VQSTVRGM
+551 VQNTVRGM

-667 SEMARVSGD
+667 SEMARVSGE
-676 KMRETRA
+676 KMRETRE

-692 QNIAESSLAQ
+692 QSIAESSLGQ
-702 MKLVESLRVGAGEIT
+702 LKLVEDLRLGAGEIT
-717 ESTEK
+717 DSTEK

-750 FKLPVVVQS
+750 FKLPAAA

>member
-17 ILALI
+17 ILAAI

-30 FYQFYTTQQGKI
+30 FYQFYNSEQAKV
-42 DFAKKEIS
+42 DFAKREIS
-50 GIEPVRATIK
+50 GVEPVRAVIK
-60 VAQQFAAHRGLSTAA
+60 VSQQLAAHRGLSTAG
-75 ILGNADSTNALAPKQ
+75 ILGNAESASALPAKT
-90 AELTQLIKKVDDTLA
+90 AEIGELIKNVDVKLA
-105 EFGEAGTTAEWAKVK
+105 EFGEVSVTAEWERLKK
-120 SEWNSVS
+120 EW
-127 AASANKATIYTANF
+127 ANVATGSMSKTMLYTANF

-148 KHVISFIELLSDTS
+148 KGLINFIELLADTS
-162 LMSFDPDSHTYFM
+162 QLSLDPDAHTYFM
-175 IQAGVTELPKDYEFL
+175 VQAAITELPKDYDLL
-190 GQARGFGTAILQEAA
+190 GQARGFGTALLQDALA
-205 SRRPDASS
+205 KRTDPVAMKSDPSR
-213 AAVKGDVAKG
+213 VGV
-223 DTAKMGSFS
+223 FS
-232 AEDRSRLQ
+232 TDDRTRMQ
-240 VILDLQI
+240 VILDLQTY
-247 FFAGSS
+247 FAGSS
-253 TNFFTKAIKE
+253 ANFFNKAVRE
-263 MPRIGSRLQADLTT
+263 MPRIGTKLQADLKTT
-277 TSEVQKDLP
+277 ADVQKDLP
-286 LLTRKQLLTTAV
+286 SLTRKQFLTSAV
-298 PTTTPSEYFGQY
+298 PTLTPAEYFAQY
-310 TKSMNSVAKLN
+310 TTSMKSVAKLS
-321 DLALDVLGEELNTI
+321 DSSLDVLRDELEI
-335 AGGHRQF
+335 IGSGHRQF
-342 QLLISGLVLA
+342 QLLISALVA
-352 FVALGALIGY
+352 GFVALGALVGY
-362 FIVRNIT
+362 FIARNIT

-422 ENDTLNNSVIG
+422 ENDQLNNSVIG

-441 SQKDLTVRAPVTEDI
+441 SQRDLTVRAPVTEDI

-474 LRDVS
+474 LRDVT

-496 DAVSEQATA
+496 DAINEQATA

-510 EKLVANLQLAT
+510 EKLVTNLQMAT
-521 DGMGKVAE
+521 EGMGRVAE

-537 ASDASTSTENAMNT
+537 ASDASASTANAMNT
-551 VQSTVRGM
+551 VQNTVRGM

-667 SEMARVSGD
+667 SEMARVSGE
-676 KMRETRA
+676 KMRETRE

-692 QNIAESSLAQ
+692 QSIAESSLGQ
-702 MKLVESLRVGAGEIT
+702 LKLVEDLRLGAGEIT
-717 ESTEK
+717 DSTEK

-750 FKLPVVVQS
+750 FKLPAAA

>member
-17 ILALI
+17 MLAVI

-30 FYQFYTTQQGKI
+30 FYQFYTSEQTKI
-42 DFAKKEIS
+42 EFAKKEIS
-50 GIEPVRATIK
+50 GIEPVRAVIK
-60 VAQQFAAHRGLSTAA
+60 ALQQLAAHRGLSTAA
-75 ILGNADSTNALAPKQ
+75 ILGNAESAIAVSPKA
-90 AELTQLIKKVDDTLA
+90 AEIGELMKTVDVKLA
-105 EFGEAGTTAEWAKVK
+105 EFGEVSATAEWEKLK
-120 SEWNSVS
+120 KEWAGVS
-127 AASANKATIYTANF
+127 AESTNKTILYTANF

-148 KHVISFIELLSDTS
+148 KRMTDFIELLADTS
-162 LMSFDPDSHTYFM
+162 QLSLDPDAHTYFM
-175 IQAGVTELPKDYEFL
+175 VQAAVTELPKDYDLL
-190 GQARGFGTAILQEAA
+190 GQARGLGTALLQ
-205 SRRPDASS
+205 DASTRRADPLAAKSDSSRS
-213 AAVKGDVAKG
+213 A
-223 DTAKMGSFS
+223 TFS
-232 AEDRSRLQ
+232 QEDRTRVQ
-240 VILDLQI
+240 VILDLQTY
-247 FFAGSS
+247 FAGSA
-253 TNFFTKAIKE
+253 TKFFTKAFRE
-263 MPRIGSRLQADLTT
+263 MPRIGTKLQADLKTT
-277 TSEVQKDLP
+277 GDVQKDLP
-286 LLTRKQLLTTAV
+286 FLTRKQFLSSNAPTLTAN
-298 PTTTPSEYFGQY
+298 EYFATY
-310 TKSMNSVAKLN
+310 TTSMNSVAKLN
-321 DLALDVLGEELNTI
+321 DLSLDVLRDELDII
-335 AGGHRQF
+335 AAGHRQF
-342 QLLISGLVLA
+342 QLLISALVVG
-352 FVALGALIGY
+352 FVAIGALIGY

-441 SQKDLTVRAPVTEDI
+441 SQRDLTVRAPVTEDI

-464 NQLTDATTSV
+464 NQLTDATSSV

-487 ASKRVKAQS
+487 ASKRVKVQS
-496 DAVSEQATA
+496 DVMNEQASA
-505 ERATV
+505 DRATV
-510 EKLVANLQLAT
+510 EKLVANLQIAT
-521 DGMGKVAE
+521 DGMGRVAE

-559 DAIRDTISEME
+559 DAIRETISEME

-667 SEMARVSGD
+667 SDMARVSGE
-676 KMRETRA
+676 KMRETRE
-683 TTERLVQLV
+683 TTQRLVQLV
-692 QNIAESSLAQ
+692 QSIADSSLGQ
-702 MKLVESLRVGAGEIT
+702 MKLVETLRLGAGEIT
-717 ESTEK
+717 QSTEK
-722 TAEQLNAQNQVTS
+722 TAEQLSAQNLVTS

-750 FKLPVVVQS
+750 FKLPAAVQV